1 MPPELHRLAL
11 HGPLL
16 ARVFAANA
24 ALMFALAAFV
34 ALTPSTFN
42 RHLAVASG
50 ADVAAWTLACSAL
63 AIALIDVRIV
73 RSLVLQPRSVRRR
86 LREPGV
92 ELTARELEI
101 VRLIADSY
109 TSKEIAEMLSISPKT
124 VEAHRGHILKKLG
137 VRDRVALIRFAI
149 RRGWIRP

>member
-1 MPPELHRLAL
+1 
-11 HGPLL
+11 
-16 ARVFAANA
+16 
-24 ALMFALAAFV
+24 
-34 ALTPSTFN
+34 
-42 RHLAVASG
+42 
-50 ADVAAWTLACSAL
+50 
-63 AIALIDVRIV
+63 LIDVRIV

-124 VEAHRGHILKKLG
+124 VEAHRGNILKKLG